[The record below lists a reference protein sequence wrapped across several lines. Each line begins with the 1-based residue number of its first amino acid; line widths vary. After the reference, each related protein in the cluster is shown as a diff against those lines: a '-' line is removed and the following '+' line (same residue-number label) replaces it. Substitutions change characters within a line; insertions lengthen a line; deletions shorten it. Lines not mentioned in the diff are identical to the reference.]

1 VVGSAVRQVLKLIL
15 LTSFLLVMSMGF
27 AGLMVWCATARTED
41 FYARAA
47 FRSDSLLSLWIRPSK
62 QGTGS
67 HWGEFIQADMSIWL
81 NPSRTKKAFSNF
93 DDWYQEYSLLK
104 EETYEYDEGET
115 RILPSFPVYPEQ
127 DAEES
132 LEFAEEDAYDASLA
146 TLIDDLW
153 TSGFL
158 SLSGSL
164 HLDVP
169 LWAKP
174 FAGLSAVSTQMGLS
188 SAFLET
194 FADRFSLR
202 ADGADLPSWIAEI
215 PFSEVEGRTSPVRE
229 IVLDVGGREVGEF
242 FARLCELGNL
252 AEEYCAFDD
261 VDSNPLSPLLMAS
274 EGFHVQLKIYWS
286 LRGQHFVWSNS
297 RDCLDSLIS
306 QPLVRTFQ
314 CGELRSEENEVSQN
328 DLVQLM
334 NFKNAIMS
342 PDNRTAGVWLNQH
355 LLKNAVRKMFSVLQ
369 TEDIHGAE
377 VLRDFLNQSVGER
390 FLQNIHL
397 SLVEWAHRWPLWS
410 TELEHSG
417 SDTGR
422 LLIHARRRLRVGEH
436 ETLQTQAAARH
447 FTFLH
452 ALMSAWLGLPS
463 STSRLTQSKPWEKV
477 GGFWRTESV
486 YRLGWSEQE

>member
-1 VVGSAVRQVLKLIL
+1 MRQVLKLIL
-15 LTSFLLVMSMGF
+15 WSALLLIMGLGF
-27 AGLMVWCATARTED
+27 AGFMVWCATVRTED

-47 FRSDSLLSLWIRPSK
+47 FRSDSLFSAWIRPLR
-62 QGTGS
+62 QVTGS
-67 HWGEFIQADMSIWL
+67 HWGEFVQADVSVWL
-81 NPSRTKKAFSNF
+81 NPSRAKKAFSNF
-93 DDWYQEYSLLK
+93 DDWYQEYSFLK
-104 EETYEYDEGET
+104 EEAIEYDEGET
-115 RILPSFPVYPEQ
+115 RILPSFPMIPEQ
-127 DAEES
+127 NSDES

-169 LWAKP
+169 VWAKP
-174 FAGLSAVSTQMGLS
+174 FAGISVVLTQMGLS

-202 ADGADLPSWIAEI
+202 ADGVDLPSWITEI
-215 PFSEVEGRTSPVRE
+215 PFSEVELHASPVRE
-229 IVLDVGGREVGEF
+229 IVFDVGGREVGEL
-242 FARLCELGNL
+242 FARLCDLGNL

-274 EGFHVQLKIYWS
+274 EGFHVQLKLYWS

-297 RDCLDSLIS
+297 RDCLESLLS
-306 QPLVRTFQ
+306 QPVVRTFQ
-314 CGELRSEENEVSQN
+314 CGELRSDENEVSQS
-328 DLVQLM
+328 DFVQLM
-334 NFKNAIMS
+334 NFKNALIS
-342 PDNRTAGVWLNQH
+342 RDNRSAGVWLNQH
-355 LLKNAVRKMFSVLQ
+355 VLKNAVRKIFSVLQ
-369 TEDIHGAE
+369 NEDIRGAE
-377 VLRDFLNQSVGER
+377 VLREFLNQPLGEG
-390 FLQNIHL
+390 FLQNVDL

-422 LLIHARRRLRVGEH
+422 ILIHARRRLRVGEH
-436 ETLQTQAAARH
+436 ESPQMQSVARH
-447 FTFLH
+447 FSFLN

-463 STSRLTQSKPWEKV
+463 STSRQTQSKPWEKV